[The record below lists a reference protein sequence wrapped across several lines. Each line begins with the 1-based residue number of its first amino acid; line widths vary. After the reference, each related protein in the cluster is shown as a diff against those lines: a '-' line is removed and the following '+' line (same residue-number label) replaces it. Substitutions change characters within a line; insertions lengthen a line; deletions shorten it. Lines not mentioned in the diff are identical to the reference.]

1 MKIGTAVFLI
11 CFTLVTCVSCGK
23 KENTSG
29 TGDTN
34 NTFTKV
40 EPVKT
45 SDTVFFGEWNGKQI
59 IIEDNYKFA
68 ENEKNA
74 SNDPKANSY
83 DMYGEKLKDILKKL
97 GVYKESK
104 YEYYI
109 EEQVPEFLGYSNLK
123 IGDKIFISSAGGVY
137 PAEVNGYYINFDD
150 IIGSGAIF
158 YATAEKP
165 IDADLASKELV
176 VVSYNNN
183 MSKSNVLG
191 ISEQPVKD
199 KFKSFVL
206 PLFKDVKVTEYNDA
220 GKEIN
225 RKVDSI
231 RNDEIKIFKGNFTGT
246 GSHEYLTG
254 VTIRDGSTHF
264 TSAIFI
270 IDESGKIIKE
280 LSKLEVRGF
289 TYSTP
294 YMTVDMNGD
303 GILEIITNDGYYEG
317 GGYNFHRFKDGEF
330 KPVTSGFIFGV

>member
-1 MKIGTAVFLI
+1 MRIQTALLLLS
-11 CFTLVTCVSCGK
+11 FTLVLFVSCGK

-29 TGDTN
+29 NGDTN
-34 NTFTKV
+34 STFSKV
-40 EPVKT
+40 ESVKT

-68 ENEKNA
+68 ENEKSA

-97 GVYKESK
+97 GLYDEDK
-104 YEYYI
+104 YEYYVT
-109 EEQVPEFLGYSNLK
+109 EQHPEFSAYSNLK
-123 IGDKIFISSAGGVY
+123 IGDKIFISSAVGVN

-150 IIGSGAIF
+150 MIGAGAIF
-158 YATAEKP
+158 YATADKP
-165 IDADLASKELV
+165 LDAKLDSKELV
-176 VVSYNNN
+176 VVSFNNN
-183 MSKSNVLG
+183 MSKTNVLG
-191 ISEQPVKD
+191 VNEQPVID

-206 PLFKDVKVTEYNDA
+206 PLLKDVRVTEYNDA
-220 GKEIN
+220 GDEID
-225 RKVDSI
+225 RKIDSL
-231 RNDEIKIFKGNFTGT
+231 RNDEIKIFKGNYTGT
-246 GSHEYLTG
+246 GKNEYLTG
-254 VTIRDGSTHF
+254 VTIRDGATHF

-317 GGYNFHRFKDGEF
+317 GGYNFHRIKDGEF
-330 KPVTSGFIFGV
+330 KQGTSGFMFGV